1 MAGPDQFAGT
11 DMEAA
16 LEARRQ
22 HRLQWARGSSAGWW
36 APDPEPARPAADRAA
51 EAAPSLSGPD
61 WTVDV
66 DLIERRRI
74 VRGWS
79 RQQLAA
85 AAHVDPKTLRDLLG
99 RRRRPNLGTVQ
110 VVSRALELSLTDVIT
125 FPRGAARTPS

>member
-1 MAGPDQFAGT
+1 MAGPEQFPGT

-16 LEARRQ
+16 REACRQ
-22 HRLQWARGSSAGWW
+22 HRLEWARGSSARWW
-36 APDPEPARPAADRAA
+36 APDPQPADRAA
-51 EAAPSLSGPD
+51 EAAPSPSGPD

-66 DLIERRRI
+66 DLIERHRV

-110 VVSRALELSLTDVIT
+110 AVSRTLELTLTDVIT
-125 FPRGAARTPS
+125 FARGAAGTLS